1 MTSKYADVILP
12 LPIDATFTYLIPQQ
26 QENRV
31 GVGSRVIVPFG
42 RSKFYTAIVWKIH
55 TVAPV
60 DFEVKS
66 IALVLDDSP
75 VLLPY
80 QFKLWKWISDYYLCT
95 LGDVYKAALPAGL
108 KLESETV
115 IQLNLD
121 FKSDLRLSDKE
132 NQILNILEEEEEI
145 AISKLTR
152 RLEGVNLM
160 PVIKKL
166 LEAKAI
172 ELKEELKS
180 RYKPKTER
188 MIALVDRYQ
197 EERELSLLFE
207 ELNRAPKQQELVMK
221 YIELSG
227 WLTNKKPLEIARK
240 KLLDEA
246 NISSA
251 ICTALVKRGVFY
263 CYSQNKTRLEDF
275 LEEVEVEDAHE
286 LSEPQGRA
294 YEEIISSFQDKDV
307 TLLHGVTASGKTEVY
322 IKLIEYF
329 LKQGKQVLYLLPE
342 IALTTQITAR
352 LKRVFGNQLGVYHS
366 RFSDAERV
374 EVWMK
379 QLSESPFQVILGV
392 RSSVFLPFKNLGL
405 IIIDEEHETT
415 YKQQDP
421 APRYHARDLSI
432 VLTTLLGGKSLL
444 GTATPS
450 IESWDNTQKG
460 KYGLVQ
466 LSERFKEVKL
476 PHIIPVDIKELFRK
490 KRMIGQF
497 SPVLVEQMTEA
508 FERKEQVILFQNRR
522 GYAPLIE
529 CTACGW
535 VPKCTSCDVSLTL
548 HKGLNVLSCHYC
560 GYTEIPPHKCPSCG
574 GEELSQRGFGT
585 ERIEDEVKRIFPQAR
600 CTRMDFDTTRTK
612 KSYEQII
619 SSFQSGEANV
629 LIGTQMVSK
638 GLDFDKVSVVG
649 ILNADTM
656 LNYPDFRSYERAFQM
671 IAQVA
676 GRAGR
681 KEKQGIVIL
690 QTKSIDHPIIQQVIS
705 NDYEGMVRD
714 QLTER
719 RLFSYPPYF
728 RLIYVYLKHRDSVV
742 LDRAANLM
750 AGKLRLVFNN
760 RVLGPD
766 NPPVARIQGLYI
778 KKLVLKIETGS
789 SIKQARYSLR
799 IIQEEVIRS
808 PGAKSLQVYYDVDPM

>member
-121 FKSDLRLSDKE
+121 FKSDHRLSDKE

-560 GYTEIPPHKCPSCG
+560 GHTEVPPHKCPSCG

-656 LNYPDFRSYERAFQM
+656 LNYSDFRSYERAFQM

>member
-121 FKSDLRLSDKE
+121 FKSDHRLSDKE

-560 GYTEIPPHKCPSCG
+560 GHTEVPPHKCPSCG

>member
-121 FKSDLRLSDKE
+121 FKLDHRLSDKE

-560 GYTEIPPHKCPSCG
+560 GHTEVPPHKCPSCG

-656 LNYPDFRSYERAFQM
+656 LNYSDFRSYERAFQM

>member
-121 FKSDLRLSDKE
+121 FKSDHRLSDKE

-560 GYTEIPPHKCPSCG
+560 GHTEVPPHKCPSCG

-612 KSYEQII
+612 KGYEQII

>member
-121 FKSDLRLSDKE
+121 FKLDHRLSDKE

>member
-12 LPIDATFTYLIPQQ
+12 LPIDATFTYLISQQ

-121 FKSDLRLSDKE
+121 FKSDHRLSDKE

-166 LEAKAI
+166 LEAKAV

-560 GYTEIPPHKCPSCG
+560 GHTEVPPHKCPSCG

>member
-166 LEAKAI
+166 LEAKAV

-240 KLLDEA
+240 KLLAEA

-560 GYTEIPPHKCPSCG
+560 GHTEVPPHKCPSCG

>member
-121 FKSDLRLSDKE
+121 FKSDHRLSDKE

-560 GYTEIPPHKCPSCG
+560 GHTETPPHKCPSCG

>member
-121 FKSDLRLSDKE
+121 FKSDHRLSDKE

-560 GYTEIPPHKCPSCG
+560 GHTEIPPHKCPSCG

>member
-12 LPIDATFTYLIPQQ
+12 LPIDATFTYLISQQ

-166 LEAKAI
+166 LEAKAV

>member
-121 FKSDLRLSDKE
+121 FKSDHRLSDKE

-166 LEAKAI
+166 LEAKAV

>member
-560 GYTEIPPHKCPSCG
+560 GHTEIPPHKCPSCG

>member
-121 FKSDLRLSDKE
+121 FKSDHRLSDKE

>member
-121 FKSDLRLSDKE
+121 FKLDHRLSDKE

-560 GYTEIPPHKCPSCG
+560 GHTEIPPHKCPSCG